1 MKQRISEAEYINAL
15 AIVNQYK
22 AENGNILVVGDI
34 TINYDKKEVTRQGKQ
49 IILTS
54 KEYGLLIALVENR
67 NKVLSRKDLMLL
79 VWSVDFDMG
88 TNTVEVYISF
98 LRQKIDKPFTTK
110 VICTKQG
117 YYFKPNLI

>member
-1 MKQRISEAEYINAL
+1 MSRISEAEYINAL

-22 AENGNILVVGDI
+22 AENGNILEVGDI

-54 KEYGLLIALVENR
+54 KEYGLLIALVDNR
-67 NKVLSRKDLMLL
+67 HKVLSRQDIMLL

>member
-22 AENGNILVVGDI
+22 AENGNILEVGDI

-67 NKVLSRKDLMLL
+67 HKVLSRKDLMLL
-79 VWSVDFDMG
+79 VWYVDFDMG